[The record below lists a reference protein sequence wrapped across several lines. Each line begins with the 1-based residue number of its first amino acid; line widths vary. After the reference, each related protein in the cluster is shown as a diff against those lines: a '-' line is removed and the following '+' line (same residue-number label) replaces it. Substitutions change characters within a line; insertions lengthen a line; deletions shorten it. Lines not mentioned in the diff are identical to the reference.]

1 MADSKKLRQRDEIDD
16 RYKWNIAAM
25 YADEDEWEKDFKEA
39 GEMAEAFA
47 EYSGR
52 LGEGAEVL
60 LSALQDRDA
69 LWMKAEKV
77 YVYSQ
82 MKKDED
88 NRSSRYQ
95 ELNQR
100 AQSLL
105 AEISAR
111 TSFFTPQLTELPE
124 GTIEKYMAENSGL
137 EMYSYM
143 LLDLIRR
150 KQHILSGESE
160 ELLAQMSEIAGA
172 PKQIFAMINNA
183 DIKFGKIRDEE
194 GDEIEVTHGN
204 YISLMESPDREV
216 RKAAYENL
224 YAAYSAQKNTLAATY
239 NYNVKKNCIIS
250 KIRKYPSAL
259 AAELDGDRIPEDV
272 YLNLVKSVND
282 NLDILHRYVS
292 LRKKILGVEEIHM
305 YDMYAPLVDMPK
317 RDVPYEEALD
327 VVRKGL
333 RPMGEDY
340 LKVLNDG
347 IEAGWIDVYENEGK
361 TSGAYSFG
369 SYDSMP
375 YVLLNYNNKF
385 KDAFT
390 IVHELGH
397 SMNSYYTRQKQPYIY
412 GGHSIFTAEVASTV
426 NECLLM
432 HDLLKD
438 CSDRQ
443 EKLYLL
449 TIYIEEFRA
458 TVFRQTMFA
467 EFELA
472 VHEAVGN
479 GEVMTAER
487 LCDIYGELNRKYFGP
502 EVVYDDRIAMEWAR
516 IPHFYNAFYVYKYA
530 TGYSAAVA
538 LSDKIIREG
547 GAARDAYMEF
557 LAAGDSDYPIE
568 LLKRAGVDMSTPDV
582 VDSAM
587 KTFRELIG
595 QLEELV
601 END

>member
-25 YADEDEWEKDFKEA
+25 YADEDEWEEDFKEA

-204 YISLMESPDREV
+204 YISLMESSDRAV

>member
-1 MADSKKLRQRDEIDD
+1 MEIYRYYVEHTAITYECHVPSVEEFRQRI
-16 RYKWNIAAM
+16 RHT
-25 YADEDEWEKDFKEA
+25 
-39 GEMAEAFA
+39 
-47 EYSGR
+47 
-52 LGEGAEVL
+52 L
-60 LSALQDRDA
+60 
-69 LWMKAEKV
+69 
-77 YVYSQ
+77 
-82 MKKDED
+82 
-88 NRSSRYQ
+88 
-95 ELNQR
+95 
-100 AQSLL
+100 
-105 AEISAR
+105 
-111 TSFFTPQLTELPE
+111 
-124 GTIEKYMAENSGL
+124 EKYP
-137 EMYSYM
+137 Y
-143 LLDLIRR
+143 
-150 KQHILSGESE
+150 
-160 ELLAQMSEIAGA
+160 
-172 PKQIFAMINNA
+172 
-183 DIKFGKIRDEE
+183 
-194 GDEIEVTHGN
+194 
-204 YISLMESPDREV
+204 
-216 RKAAYENL
+216 
-224 YAAYSAQKNTLAATY
+224 
-239 NYNVKKNCIIS
+239 
-250 KIRKYPSAL
+250 L

-557 LAAGDSDYPIE
+557 LAAG
-568 LLKRAGVDMSTPDV
+568 
-582 VDSAM
+582 
-587 KTFRELIG
+587 
-595 QLEELV
+595 
-601 END
+601 

>member
-183 DIKFGKIRDEE
+183 DIKFGKIQDEE

-204 YISLMESPDREV
+204 YISLMESSDRAV

>member
-1 MADSKKLRQRDEIDD
+1 MADSKKLRQRDETDD

-183 DIKFGKIRDEE
+183 DIKFGKIQDEE

-204 YISLMESPDREV
+204 YISLMESSDRAV

>member
-25 YADEDEWEKDFKEA
+25 YADEDKWEKDFKEA

-204 YISLMESPDREV
+204 YISLMESSDRAV

-282 NLDILHRYVS
+282 NMDILHRYVS

>member
-39 GEMAEAFA
+39 GEMAEAFV

-204 YISLMESPDREV
+204 YISLMESSDRAV

-282 NLDILHRYVS
+282 NLDILHRYVI

>member
-204 YISLMESPDREV
+204 YISLMESSDRAV

-397 SMNSYYTRQKQPYIY
+397 SMNSYYTRQKQPYSY

>member
-39 GEMAEAFA
+39 GEMAEAFV

-204 YISLMESPDREV
+204 YISLMESSDRAV

-397 SMNSYYTRQKQPYIY
+397 SMNSYYTREKQPYIY

>member
-124 GTIEKYMAENSGL
+124 GTIEKYMTENSGL

-204 YISLMESPDREV
+204 YISLMESSDTAV

-340 LKVLNDG
+340 LKVLSDG

-397 SMNSYYTRQKQPYIY
+397 SMNSYYTREKQPYIY

>member
-204 YISLMESPDREV
+204 YISLMESSDRAV

-397 SMNSYYTRQKQPYIY
+397 SMNSCYTRQKQPYIY

>member
-204 YISLMESPDREV
+204 YISLMESSDRAV

-472 VHEAVGN
+472 VHEAAGN